1 MNWVY
6 RTALT
11 ILFIA
16 IANLSVLGQVPEPA
30 NIQGD
35 STQTRKRLAE
45 AEQKLIAGKT
55 ADATDDLQRI
65 LDEAAYDLITLNG
78 KQYVTA
84 QWTAHKI
91 LAKLPPAALKNYQD
105 RIETPARKLL
115 ESAKRTRDPAPLW
128 QLLDKYFVSRPAD

>member
-1 MNWVY
+1 MNRVY

-11 ILFIA
+11 FFFIA
-16 IANLSVLGQVPEPA
+16 VTDSTVLGQAPEPA

-65 LDEAAYDLITLNG
+65 LDEAANDLITLNG
-78 KQYVTA
+78 KHYVTA
-84 QWTAHKI
+84 QWTAHRV
-91 LAKLPPAALKNYQD
+91 LAKLPQAALKNYQD

-115 ESAKRTRDPAPLW
+115 ETA
-128 QLLDKYFVSRPAD
+128 